1 MQTLSEFLSTVDVGV
16 ESTGDEVHIGMSV
29 LDHILGVVDAL
40 DVVTPTIAVG
50 EASTVGFATVAGV
63 GLAVAGPIVG
73 MVGIFMALGAPY
85 EEAETEIKNEATA
98 NGFSQGLV
106 AGFLRMSG
114 STVNSLFV
122 VHDIIPHNE
131 FDPHAD
137 VVEANA
143 YNRGLVAGFTLAKY
157 ASDEEKKS
165 FVLEIRQFTG
175 DVAVGDWQDRDKINY
190 VIEYAAKLRL
200 NYL

>member
-85 EEAETEIKNEATA
+85 EEAEIKNEATA

-122 VHDIIPHNE
+122 VHDIMRHNE

>member
-16 ESTGDEVHIGMSV
+16 ESTGDEVHIGLSV
-29 LDHILGVVDAL
+29 LDHILGV
-40 DVVTPTIAVG
+40 
-50 EASTVGFATVAGV
+50 
-63 GLAVAGPIVG
+63 
-73 MVGIFMALGAPY
+73 VGIFMALGAPY

-106 AGFLRMSG
+106 AGLLRMSG

-122 VHDIIPHNE
+122 VHDIMHRND

-165 FVLEIRQFTG
+165 FILEIREFTG

>member
-85 EEAETEIKNEATA
+85 EEAEIKNEATA